1 MQFSTDLT
9 LADLF
14 DEQDEL
20 ARFREKFVISDPD
33 TIYLDGNSLG
43 RLPVDTMNHMRDAI
57 ERQWGER
64 LIRVWNEGWNDTPR
78 TLGDKIAK
86 LIGAQPGEVLVTNS
100 TSANLFKLAVAALR
114 TQPGRSKI
122 VSDALNFPSDLYI
135 FQGIIDLLG
144 EGHKLDMI
152 PSQDGVHIQPDDVA
166 AAINEQ
172 TALVSLTHVAF
183 KSAFM
188 YDMQA
193 VTELAHQSGA
203 LTLWDLSHSVG
214 AVPVK
219 LDEWG
224 VDLAIGCTYKY
235 LNGGPGAPAFL
246 YVRRE
251 LQERIMQPMWGWFA
265 AQAPFEFDTTFT
277 PADDISRFRVGTLPM
292 LSVLAIEPAIEILL
306 EAGIDRLRE
315 KSVQQTEYLLH
326 LAREW
331 LFPLGFSIGSPEKA
345 NQRGSHVSLRHPEAY
360 RINRAM
366 IELPQMPDG
375 FWENVSQRKGTVPAV
390 RVIPD
395 FRAPDNLRLGIAPL
409 YTTFNDIHRALDHI
423 RLIVKEEIYQQYS
436 KERLAVT

>member
-1 MQFSTDLT
+1 MQISTDPS
-9 LADLF
+9 LAKLL

-20 ARFREKFVISDPD
+20 AYFREKFVISDPD

-78 TLGDKIAK
+78 TLGDQIAK
-86 LIGAQPGEVLVTNS
+86 LIGAQPGEVLVTDS
-100 TSANLFKLAVAALR
+100 TSANLFKLAGAAMR
-114 TQPGRSKI
+114 ARPGRSKI
-122 VSDALNFPSDLYI
+122 VSDTLNFPSDLYI

-144 EGHKLDMI
+144 GGHKLELI
-152 PSQDGVHIQPDDVA
+152 PSHDDVHILADDVA
-166 AAINEQ
+166 AAIDEQ

-219 LDEWG
+219 LDECG

-251 LQERIMQPMWGWFA
+251 LQEKIMQPMWGWFA

-306 EAGIDRLRE
+306 EAGMDRLRE
-315 KSVQQTEYLLH
+315 KSVRQTEYLMH

-331 LFPLGFSIGSPEKA
+331 LLPLGFTIGSPEDA
-345 NQRGSHVSLRHPEAY
+345 DQRGSHVSLRHPEAY

-375 FWENVSQRKGTVPAV
+375 FWKNVNQPNGAVPTVS
-390 RVIPD
+390 VIPD
-395 FRAPDNLRLGIAPL
+395 FRTPDNLRLGIAPV
-409 YTTFNDIHRALDHI
+409 YTTFRDIHRAMNHI
-423 RLIVKEEIYQQYS
+423 RLIVEEEIYLQYS
-436 KERLAVT
+436 GERLAVT